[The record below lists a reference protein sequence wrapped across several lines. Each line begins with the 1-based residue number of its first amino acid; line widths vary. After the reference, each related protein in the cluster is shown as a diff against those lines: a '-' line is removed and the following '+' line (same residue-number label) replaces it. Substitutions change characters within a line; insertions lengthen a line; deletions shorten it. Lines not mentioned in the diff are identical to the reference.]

1 MMQTSRI
8 DFCAVNHRVLYG
20 RVSSFVRCI
29 EFYPDDLIKERLF
42 AEEAVE

>member
-8 DFCAVNHRVLYG
+8 DFCAVNHLVLYG

-29 EFYPDDLIKERLF
+29 EFYPDDLIKER
-42 AEEAVE
+42 

>member
-29 EFYPDDLIKERLF
+29 ELNPDDLIKER
-42 AEEAVE
+42 